1 MVRLLAVYLIGGAV
15 FGYGYYR
22 VIGCRSGQCMIGA
35 HPYRSTFYGMF
46 VGLLCFG
53 AANFH

>member
-1 MVRLLAVYLIGGAV
+1 MAIRLLVYLVGGAV

-35 HPYRSTFYGMF
+35 HPYRSTIYGVF
-46 VGLLCFG
+46 VGLICFG
-53 AANFH
+53 AANY